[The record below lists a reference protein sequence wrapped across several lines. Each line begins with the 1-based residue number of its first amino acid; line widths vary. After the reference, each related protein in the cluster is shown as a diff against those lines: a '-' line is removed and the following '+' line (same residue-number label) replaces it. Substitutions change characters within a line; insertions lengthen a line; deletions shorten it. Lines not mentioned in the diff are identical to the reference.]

1 VLRLLVVGALV
12 LAPLLFGAV
21 HPFAYRP
28 LLGIAFLAGAWS
40 WARGHFR
47 RSQGEWVPELPG
59 HGPLW
64 ALLGLV
70 LLQLLPLP
78 PELLRLVS
86 PGSYAAYHI
95 PPLPVR
101 PWRPISVCPSDTL
114 RGLFFL
120 AGMGLLY
127 ATVFREF
134 QQRRWRR
141 RLCVALLGTGLA
153 LAVAAL
159 VQAASAHPTRIY
171 GFLHVSTDWA
181 VFGPY
186 INRNHLAGYLAM
198 VLPLG
203 FGFVAESLEEVLARR
218 RGRRLWRAVL
228 DPAANAVAWRSAITI
243 VLLVAL
249 LAAQSRGAIAACLA
263 SVPVFLALFRYRRA
277 ALVVVVLLLLLG
289 LTTVDLGAMLQSFES
304 RGFNRYDAWVDML
317 ALVRY
322 FPVFGAGLNAFG
334 WAFRPYQTI
343 DRRNLWGQ
351 AHNDYLQILLELGV
365 VGLIP
370 VALLL
375 RRLLQAAVAQVRR
388 DAVTAGIWAGIAA
401 SCVHALVDFDWRI
414 PANGAAL
421 AALCGLAVAP
431 PRSHPP
437 AGRSHR

>member
-1 VLRLLVVGALV
+1 MLRLPVMGALF

-40 WARGHFR
+40 WARGHFL
-47 RSQGEWVPELPG
+47 RSQGERVPELPG
-59 HGPLW
+59 RGPLW

-70 LLQLLPLP
+70 LLQLMPLP
-78 PELLRLVS
+78 PDLLRLVS

-114 RGLFFL
+114 RGFFFL

-127 ATVFREF
+127 ATVFRDF
-134 QQRRWRR
+134 QERRWRR
-141 RLCVALLGTGLA
+141 RLCAALLGTGLA
-153 LAVAAL
+153 LAVVAL
-159 VQAASAHPTRIY
+159 VQAASSHPTRIY

-181 VFGPY
+181 VYGPY

-203 FGFVAESLEEVLARR
+203 FGFVAESLEEVLSRR
-218 RGRRLWRAVL
+218 RGRSLWRAVL
-228 DPAANAVAWRSAITI
+228 DPAANGVAWRSALTM
-243 VLLVAL
+243 VLLVAV

-277 ALVVVVLLLLLG
+277 ALVVLVLLLLLG
-289 LTTVDLGAMLQSFES
+289 LTTVDLGAMLQSFQS

-317 ALVRY
+317 AMVRY

-334 WAFRPYQTI
+334 WAYRPYQTT
-343 DRRNLWGQ
+343 DRHNLWGQ
-351 AHNDYLQILLELGV
+351 AHNDYLQILFELGV
-365 VGLIP
+365 VGLVP
-370 VALLL
+370 VALLF
-375 RRLLQAAVAQVRR
+375 RRLLQAAVAQARR
-388 DAVTAGIWAGIAA
+388 DALTAGIFAGIAA

-431 PRSHPP
+431 LRSRRTGRPR
-437 AGRSHR
+437 R